1 MSIPSDLAKVI
12 PKDARLGFRNHSLEG
27 VSCAQLSA
35 GYLQANIA
43 CVPSNM
49 ADDFE
54 EFCRLNSSPCPL
66 LYRSKPGEVS
76 AAPLA
81 ENSDIRYEVKG
92 APSDKCSPSLRYHP
106 SPCKCHWIWEFV
118 SYWYGSKAW
127 VDWLPYICLLFS
139 GFSFFLSFF
148 NSEAWM
154 KC

>member
-1 MSIPSDLAKVI
+1 MSIPSDPAKVS

-92 APSDKCSPSLRYHP
+92 APSNTFCPYHSPRPENVTGFGKYIYIYIFFFQKLIIDAQIFEKSVQKYFFIKVARNSL
-106 SPCKCHWIWEFV
+106 
-118 SYWYGSKAW
+118 
-127 VDWLPYICLLFS
+127 
-139 GFSFFLSFF
+139 
-148 NSEAWM
+148 
-154 KC
+154 